1 MMTLRSAAP
10 LTLRRDPLLHSR
22 SAEHHM
28 GMPFSARRWTV
39 GEVRAMQDE
48 AHASPRFELIDNE
61 LLVTP
66 SPVRAHQRAVLRIV
80 AALDAYVATQGLG
93 VVEISPA
100 DIQLTPETIVQPDVF
115 VSPLVGGRVSL
126 DWRDTTSLLLAVEI
140 LSPSSM
146 RADRVIKRRFYARH
160 DVDEYWVVD
169 LDARIVER
177 TRRGEERPEIL
188 DATVAWTP
196 TGATDPLVI
205 DLVALFAAITGER
218 TG

>member
-1 MMTLRSAAP
+1 MYSAQTGRSPDWRLGYCYLERP
-10 LTLRRDPLLHSR
+10 LQRCNRRRVKL
-22 SAEHHM
+22 SAYL
-28 GMPFSARRWTV
+28 ARL
-39 GEVRAMQDE
+39 GYG
-48 AHASPRFELIDNE
+48 
-61 LLVTP
+61 
-66 SPVRAHQRAVLRIV
+66 AVLRIV

-126 DWRDTTSLLLAVEI
+126 DWRGTTSLLLADEI

-160 DVDEYWVVD
+160 DVNEYWVVD

-188 DATVAWTP
+188 DVTLA
-196 TGATDPLVI
+196 
-205 DLVALFAAITGER
+205 
-218 TG
+218 